1 MNTDIRRRHDH
12 IANAGLA
19 ALVGLTGL
27 GALLNTVLNATG
39 HPFLTAL
46 GLALVGVLVGAAR
59 WVARWVRERRE
70 HAADLI
76 AGAAWRAEHM
86 PHLLT
91 DTDRALI
98 DRAGIEQG
106 RQWAE
111 VA

>member
-19 ALVGLTGL
+19 AFVGLTGL
-27 GALLNTVLNATG
+27 GALLNAALNATG
-39 HPFLTAL
+39 HPVLTAL
-46 GLALVGVLVGAAR
+46 GLVLLAASVAVAR

-76 AGAAWRAEHM
+76 AGAVWRAEHM

-91 DTDRALI
+91 DTDRALL
-98 DRAGIEQG
+98 DRAVIAQD
-106 RQWAE
+106 RQRAG